1 MIRTVL
7 VLTVLYAK
15 SLVRGSVEHDGGF
28 INVYSAQG
36 VPVPVPPPVVTSASS
51 QYFERTF
58 NRLVVPQ
65 TAVPVAPVHPV
76 VSVAPAAP
84 VIPVAPAPSVFVQPT
99 ANLPVTPVQNNPI
112 QPNIAIAVATA
123 QAAPVATFLLPPY
136 PFAPPPTSVGFVPAQ
151 PGNVPDDSRK
161 ETTTPTTKQ
170 TEVET
175 TTKQIETTTP
185 LATSNSDNSFVQALP
200 SNQNTNFNIYGPPRP
215 QWPQQH
221 TPQQQTPQKQ
231 WYQPQ
236 RPLQKPLK
244 LKTSV
249 EIVPVPLAYIA
260 PPPLPKFQHI
270 RTVKHIHT
278 FVPTKAKLIIRPV
291 HVVSSPVKV
300 RSVRVPAKLVYRL
313 PITARG
319 GPGRPMKKE
328 VEPLTFRPSMIPV
341 TKPPRL

>member
-1 MIRTVL
+1 MIRTVF
-7 VLTVLYAK
+7 VLWVLY
-15 SLVRGSVEHDGGF
+15 SLARGSVEHGGGF
-28 INVYSAQG
+28 IPVFEQQAA
-36 VPVPVPPPVVTSASS
+36 PVPVPPPVVTSASS

-65 TAVPVAPVHPV
+65 AIVPIIPAPPV
-76 VSVAPAAP
+76 VNVAPAPP
-84 VIPVAPAPSVFVQPT
+84 VIPVAPAPPVLVQPT
-99 ANLPVTPVQNNPI
+99 ARVPVTPVQSDPI

-136 PFAPPPTSVGFVPAQ
+136 PFGSPPTSIGFLPQQ
-151 PGNVPDDSRK
+151 PVNIPDESRK

-175 TTKQIETTTP
+175 TTRQMETSTP
-185 LATSNSDNSFVQALP
+185 LTTSNSDNNFVQALP
-200 SNQNTNFNIYGPPRP
+200 SNANMNFNVYGPPRQ
-215 QWPQQH
+215 QWLQYHQPKQQWA
-221 TPQQQTPQKQ
+221 QL
-231 WYQPQ
+231 PQ
-236 RPLQKPLK
+236 RPRQKSQK
-244 LKTSV
+244 LRTSV

-260 PPPLPKFQHI
+260 PPPLPKFQAI
-270 RTVKHIHT
+270 KTVKHIHT

-291 HVVSSPVKV
+291 HVVSSPIKI

-319 GPGRPMKKE
+319 GPERPIITKE
-328 VEPLTFRPSMIPV
+328 VEPLTIRPFAIPT